1 MSCQCS
7 CHDCVCTVH
16 NTEYWHSELGFFQT
30 DCSQGFYFSE
40 LQVDVGCT
48 GGVNNDSHFQL
59 WCFVLLLFCYLP
71 IWTVVEDVPQQRPG
85 LSSYLGAT
93 HVQLPFHVTHKP
105 SVDYISQICHTSNH
119 SVDDWCVDMLGP
131 QWFGPVRYMDCH
143 CLTHQFYTGSPLVG
157 SGLQHCS
164 HSVSMH
170 PLWRGGYMV
179 RFQKYLLSCF
189 MMGTLI
195 DLFSTVYFCM

>member
-1 MSCQCS
+1 M
-7 CHDCVCTVH
+7 
-16 NTEYWHSELGFFQT
+16 
-30 DCSQGFYFSE
+30 
-40 LQVDVGCT
+40 QVDVGCT

-59 WCFVLLLFCYLP
+59 WCFALLLFCYLS

-105 SVDYISQICHTSNH
+105 SVDYISRICHH
-119 SVDDWCVDMLGP
+119 SVDDWCDLDMLGP
-131 QWFGPVRYMDCH
+131 QWFDPVRYMDCH
-143 CLTHQFYTGSPLVG
+143 RLTHQFYTGSPLVG
-157 SGLQHCS
+157 SGPQHRS
-164 HSVSMH
+164 HSIFMY

-189 MMGTLI
+189 DRCSHRFVQHCI
-195 DLFSTVYFCM
+195 YFCMYR